1 MIWQIYKVF
10 FTYHFTRSLSFVAA
24 AKFSLFTFHFSL
36 KIANFANSFAKLQC
50 TRQFKEKQAFLLHC
64 SRFFVT
70 LASPKLLHLGKAQIN
85 LAFHSTFRNFA
96 NKNKT
101 FYNTTMLQI
110 RCKNNNMT
118 KSFPEGTSLLDVYQ
132 EFADDIKL
140 PYPVVSAK
148 VNNASQGLKFRLYQ
162 NRDVEFL
169 DAREGSGHRVYV
181 RSLCFVLYK
190 ATQDLFPGSKL
201 FIEHTISRGYYC
213 NFKKKGYEPM
223 VEGDVEK
230 IRERMQEIINLDMPF
245 RRNEA
250 TTEEALRVFAERGL
264 TDKVKLL
271 ESSGQIYSDY
281 YMLGDTADYY
291 YGPLVPSAGY
301 LTVWGL
307 ETYHDGMLLRVP
319 DWNNPTQLAE
329 KVDMPKTYEMFAEK
343 TKWDIIMRLSN
354 AGDVNKAILKGHA
367 SELIQVSEALQ
378 EKKIVQIA
386 EEIDRRF
393 HDEENP
399 VRMVLITG
407 PSSSGKTTFCK
418 RLSVQLLACGL
429 RPLSF
434 STDDYFVNRLDTP
447 KLPNGDYDFDNIE
460 TVEYHLLEDH
470 LLRLMKGERVEI
482 PEYNFVTGKREWNG
496 KKLKLAGDTVLIIEG
511 IHALN
516 PLLTK
521 KIPDSLKYKIYI
533 SALTSIS
540 LDDHNWIPVRDNR
553 LLRRIIRDYNKGAYT
568 AQQTIAQWKNVC
580 EAEDQWIF
588 PFQETADAMFNSAL
602 NIEFAVLRTH
612 AEIIL
617 ASVPKN
623 CDEYAEA
630 HRLLKFL
637 RYFIPISDKE
647 IPPTSIMREFV
658 GGSSFKY
665 PR

>member
-1 MIWQIYKVF
+1 
-10 FTYHFTRSLSFVAA
+10 
-24 AKFSLFTFHFSL
+24 
-36 KIANFANSFAKLQC
+36 
-50 TRQFKEKQAFLLHC
+50 
-64 SRFFVT
+64 
-70 LASPKLLHLGKAQIN
+70 
-85 LAFHSTFRNFA
+85 
-96 NKNKT
+96 
-101 FYNTTMLQI
+101 MLQI
-110 RCKNNNMT
+110 RCKNNGVT
-118 KSFPEGTSLLDVYQ
+118 KSFPEGCSLLDVYQ

-181 RSLCFVLYK
+181 RSLCFLLYK
-190 ATQDLFPGSKL
+190 ATQDVFPGSKL

-213 NFKKKGYEPM
+213 NFKKKGNE
-223 VEGDVEK
+223 VLSDGDVEQ
-230 IRERMQEIINLDMPF
+230 IYNRMNEIVNLDMPF
-245 RRNEA
+245 RRTEA
-250 TTEEALRVFAERGL
+250 TNEEAIRVFAERGFA
-264 TDKVKLL
+264 DKVKLL
-271 ESSGQIYSDY
+271 ETSGQIYSDY

-301 LTVWGL
+301 LKVFGL
-307 ETYHDGMLLRVP
+307 EPYHDGMLLRVP
-319 DWNNPTQLAE
+319 DWNNPTILAE

-343 TKWDIIMRLSN
+343 TRWDIIMRLSN
-354 AGDVNKAILKGHA
+354 AGDVNRAILKGHA

-386 EEIDRRF
+386 EDIDRRF
-393 HDEENP
+393 HAEENP
-399 VRMVLITG
+399 IRIVLITG

-418 RLSVQLLACGL
+418 RLSIQLLACGL

-434 STDDYFVNRLDTP
+434 STDDYFVNRVDTP

-460 TVEYHLLEDH
+460 AVDYHLLEDH
-470 LLRLMKGERVEI
+470 LTALMNGERVEI
-482 PEYNFVTGKREWNG
+482 PEYNFSTGKREWNG
-496 KKLKLAGDTVLIIEG
+496 KKIKLGGDTVLIIEG

-521 KIPDSLKYKIYI
+521 KIEDSLKYKIYI

-540 LDDHNWIPVRDNR
+540 LDDHNWIPTRDNR
-553 LLRRIIRDYNKGAYT
+553 LLRRIIRDYNKGAFT
-568 AQQTIAQWKNVC
+568 AQETIAQWKNVC
-580 EAEDQWIF
+580 EAEDKWIF
-588 PFQETADAMFNSAL
+588 PYQETADARFNSAL

-617 ASVPKN
+617 ASVPRN
-623 CDEYAEA
+623 CAEYAEA
-630 HRLLKFL
+630 HRLLKFIH
-637 RYFIPISDKE
+637 YFLPVSDKE

-665 PR
+665 

>member
-1 MIWQIYKVF
+1 
-10 FTYHFTRSLSFVAA
+10 
-24 AKFSLFTFHFSL
+24 
-36 KIANFANSFAKLQC
+36 
-50 TRQFKEKQAFLLHC
+50 
-64 SRFFVT
+64 
-70 LASPKLLHLGKAQIN
+70 
-85 LAFHSTFRNFA
+85 
-96 NKNKT
+96 
-101 FYNTTMLQI
+101 MLQI
-110 RCKNNNMT
+110 RCKNNNIT
-118 KSFPEGTSLLDVYQ
+118 KSFPEGASLLEVYQ
-132 EFADDIKL
+132 EFADELKL

-148 VNNASQGLKFRLYQ
+148 VNNTPQGLKFRLFQ

-201 FIEHTISRGYYC
+201 FIEHTISRGYFC
-213 NFKKKGYEPM
+213 NFKKRSNE
-223 VEGDVEK
+223 VLTDEDVNSIK
-230 IRERMQEIINLDMPF
+230 QRMQEIIDLDMPF

-250 TTEEALRVFAERGL
+250 TTEEAIRVFAERGFA
-264 TDKVKLL
+264 DKVKLL
-271 ESSGQIYSDY
+271 ETSGQIYSDY
-281 YMLGDTADYY
+281 YMLGDTADFY

-301 LTVWGL
+301 LKVWGL
-307 ETYHDGMLLRVP
+307 EPFHDGLLLRVP
-319 DWNNPTQLAE
+319 DWYDPTKLAE
-329 KVDMPKTYEMFAEK
+329 KVDMPKTFEMFAEK
-343 TKWDIIMRLSN
+343 TRWDIIMRLSN
-354 AGDVNKAILKGHA
+354 AGDVNKAVLKGYA

-386 EEIDRRF
+386 EEIERRF
-393 HDEENP
+393 HREENP
-399 VRMVLITG
+399 VRIILITG

-429 RPLSF
+429 RPYSF

-460 TVEYHLLEDH
+460 TVDYHLLEDH
-470 LLRLMKGERVEI
+470 LTRLMKGERVEI

-496 KKLKLAGDTVLIIEG
+496 KKVKLSNDSVLIIEG

-516 PLLTK
+516 PLLTQ
-521 KIPDSLKYKIYI
+521 KIDDSAKFKIYI

-568 AQQTIAQWKNVC
+568 AQETISQWKNVC

-588 PFQETADAMFNSAL
+588 PYQETADVMFNSAL
-602 NIEFAVLRTH
+602 NIEFAVLRPH

-617 ASVPKN
+617 SSVPKN
-623 CDEYAEA
+623 CPEYEEA
-630 HRLLKFL
+630 HRLLKFIH
-637 RYFIPISDKE
+637 YFIPVSDKE

-665 PR
+665 

>member
-1 MIWQIYKVF
+1 
-10 FTYHFTRSLSFVAA
+10 
-24 AKFSLFTFHFSL
+24 
-36 KIANFANSFAKLQC
+36 
-50 TRQFKEKQAFLLHC
+50 
-64 SRFFVT
+64 
-70 LASPKLLHLGKAQIN
+70 
-85 LAFHSTFRNFA
+85 
-96 NKNKT
+96 
-101 FYNTTMLQI
+101 
-110 RCKNNNMT
+110 MT

-393 HDEENP
+393 HDDENP

-580 EAEDQWIF
+580 EAENQWIF

>member
-1 MIWQIYKVF
+1 
-10 FTYHFTRSLSFVAA
+10 
-24 AKFSLFTFHFSL
+24 
-36 KIANFANSFAKLQC
+36 
-50 TRQFKEKQAFLLHC
+50 
-64 SRFFVT
+64 
-70 LASPKLLHLGKAQIN
+70 
-85 LAFHSTFRNFA
+85 
-96 NKNKT
+96 
-101 FYNTTMLQI
+101 MLQI
-110 RCKNNNMT
+110 RCKNNNVT

-132 EFADDIKL
+132 EFADEIHL

-148 VNNASQGLKFRLYQ
+148 VNNTSQGLKFRLYQ

-181 RSLCFVLYK
+181 RSLCFLLYK
-190 ATQDLFPGSKL
+190 ATQDVFPGSKL
-201 FIEHTISRGYYC
+201 FIEHSLSRGYYC
-213 NFKKKGYEPM
+213 NFKKGTRSQVTDE
-223 VEGDVEK
+223 DVAQIK
-230 IRERMQEIINLDMPF
+230 TRMQEIVDLDMPF
-245 RRNEA
+245 RRTEA
-250 TTEEALRVFAERGL
+250 TTEEAIRVFTERGFS
-264 TDKVKLL
+264 DKVKLL
-271 ESSGQIYSDY
+271 ETSGQIYSDY
-281 YMLGDTADYY
+281 YMLGDTVDYY

-301 LTVWGL
+301 LKVWDLERFEDGL
-307 ETYHDGMLLRVP
+307 LLRVP
-319 DWNNPTQLAE
+319 DWNNPSQVAE
-329 KVDMPKTYEMFAEK
+329 KVAQPKTFGMFAEK
-343 TKWDIIMRLSN
+343 TRWDIIMRLSN
-354 AGDVNKAILKGHA
+354 AGDVNKAIMRGYA

-393 HDEENP
+393 HQKENP
-399 VRMVLITG
+399 VRIVLITG

-429 RPLSF
+429 RPVSF

-460 TVEYHLLEDH
+460 TVDYHLMEDH
-470 LLRLMKGERVEI
+470 LMRLMAGERVEI
-482 PEYNFVTGKREWNG
+482 PEYNFVTGKREYNG
-496 KKLKLAGDTVLIIEG
+496 KRLKLGSDTVLIIEG

-516 PLLTK
+516 PLLTQ
-521 KIPDSLKYKIYI
+521 KIDDTLKYKIYI

-568 AQQTIAQWKNVC
+568 ARQTIAQWKNVC
-580 EAEDQWIF
+580 EAEDRWIF

-617 ASVPKN
+617 SSVPRN
-623 CDEYAEA
+623 CPEYAEA
-630 HRLLKFL
+630 HRLLKFIHFFL
-637 RYFIPISDKE
+637 PVSDKE

-665 PR
+665 

>member
-1 MIWQIYKVF
+1 
-10 FTYHFTRSLSFVAA
+10 
-24 AKFSLFTFHFSL
+24 
-36 KIANFANSFAKLQC
+36 
-50 TRQFKEKQAFLLHC
+50 
-64 SRFFVT
+64 
-70 LASPKLLHLGKAQIN
+70 
-85 LAFHSTFRNFA
+85 
-96 NKNKT
+96 
-101 FYNTTMLQI
+101 MLQI
-110 RCKNNNMT
+110 RCKNNGIT
-118 KSFPEGTSLLDVYQ
+118 KSFPEGTSLLDVYK
-132 EFADDIKL
+132 EFAEEIQL

-181 RSLCFVLYK
+181 RSLCFLLYK

-201 FIEHTISRGYYC
+201 FVEHTISRGYYC
-213 NFKKKGYEPM
+213 NFKKKNNEPLTD
-223 VEGDVEK
+223 ED
-230 IRERMQEIINLDMPF
+230 ILHISERMQEIVNLDMPF
-245 RRNEA
+245 RRYEA
-250 TTEEALRVFAERGL
+250 TNEEAVRIFAERGF

-271 ESSGQIYSDY
+271 ETSGQIYSDY
-281 YMLGDTADYY
+281 YTLGDTADYY
-291 YGPLVPSAGY
+291 YGPLVPSASY

-307 ETYHDGMLLRVP
+307 EPYHDGMLLRVP
-319 DWNNPTQLAE
+319 DWNNPMQLAE

-343 TKWDIIMRLSN
+343 TRWDIIMRLSN
-354 AGDVNKAILKGHA
+354 AGDVNKAIQKGHA

-393 HDEENP
+393 HRKENP
-399 VRMVLITG
+399 VRLILITG
-407 PSSSGKTTFCK
+407 PSSSGKTTFTK
-418 RLSVQLLACGL
+418 RLSIQLLACGL
-429 RPLSF
+429 RPISF
-434 STDDYFVNRLDTP
+434 STDDYFVNRVDTP

-460 TVEYHLLEDH
+460 TVDYNLLEEH
-470 LLRLMKGERVEI
+470 LVKLMHGERVEV

-496 KKLKLAGDTVLIIEG
+496 KKLKLANDTVLIIEG

-516 PLLTK
+516 PILTK
-521 KIPDSLKYKIYI
+521 KISDEVKFKIYI

-568 AQQTIAQWKNVC
+568 AQETIAQWKNVC

-623 CDEYAEA
+623 CPEYAEA
-630 HRLLKFL
+630 HRLLKFIH
-637 RYFIPISDKE
+637 YFLPVSDKE
-647 IPPTSIMREFV
+647 IPPTSIMREFL

-665 PR
+665 

>member
-1 MIWQIYKVF
+1 M
-10 FTYHFTRSLSFVAA
+10 
-24 AKFSLFTFHFSL
+24 
-36 KIANFANSFAKLQC
+36 
-50 TRQFKEKQAFLLHC
+50 LH
-64 SRFFVT
+64 
-70 LASPKLLHLGKAQIN
+70 
-85 LAFHSTFRNFA
+85 
-96 NKNKT
+96 
-101 FYNTTMLQI
+101 I
-110 RCKNNNMT
+110 RCKNNNVT
-118 KSFPEGTSLLDVYQ
+118 KAFPEGCSLLDVYQ
-132 EFADDIKL
+132 EFADEIKL

-148 VNNASQGLKFRLYQ
+148 VNNASEGLKFRLYQ

-181 RSLCFVLYK
+181 RSLCFLLYK
-190 ATQDLFPGSKL
+190 ATQDIFPGSKL

-213 NFKKKGYEPM
+213 NFKKKNG
-223 VEGDVEK
+223 EGLADGD
-230 IRERMQEIINLDMPF
+230 IDQISERMKEIVNLDMPF
-245 RRNEA
+245 RRTEA
-250 TTEEALRVFAERGL
+250 TNEEAIRVFAERGFS
-264 TDKVKLL
+264 DKVKLL
-271 ESSGQIYSDY
+271 ETSGQIYSDY

-301 LTVWGL
+301 LKVFGL
-307 ETYHDGMLLRVP
+307 EPYHDGMLLRVP
-319 DWNNPTQLAE
+319 DWNNPTVLAE
-329 KVDMPKTYEMFAEK
+329 KVDMPKTYEMFREK

-386 EEIDRRF
+386 EDIERRF
-393 HDEENP
+393 HAEEKP
-399 VRMVLITG
+399 IRLVLITG

-418 RLSVQLLACGL
+418 RLSIQLLACGL
-429 RPLSF
+429 RPMSF
-434 STDDYFVNRLDTP
+434 STDDYFVNRVDTP

-460 TVEYHLLEDH
+460 TVDYALLEDH
-470 LLRLMKGERVEI
+470 LSRLMKGERVEI
-482 PEYNFVTGKREWNG
+482 PEYNFTTGKREWNG

-516 PLLTK
+516 PKLTQN
-521 KIPDSLKYKIYI
+521 IEDSLKYRIYI

-568 AQQTIAQWKNVC
+568 ARETIAQWKNVC
-580 EAEDQWIF
+580 EAEDKWIF
-588 PFQETADAMFNSAL
+588 PYQETADAMFNSAL

-617 ASVPKN
+617 SSVQRN
-623 CDEYAEA
+623 CPEYAEA
-630 HRLLKFL
+630 HRLLKFIH
-637 RYFIPISDKE
+637 YFLPVSDKE

-665 PR
+665 